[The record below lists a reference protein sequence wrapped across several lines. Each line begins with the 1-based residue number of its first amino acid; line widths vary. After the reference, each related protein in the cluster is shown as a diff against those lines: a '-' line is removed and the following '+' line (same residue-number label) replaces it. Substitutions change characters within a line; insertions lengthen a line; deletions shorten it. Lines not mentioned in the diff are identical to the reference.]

1 MEAVAPAHA
10 KLLQRLRVMLSE
22 GIESSFPEQAKEIKA
37 LSEPFEFC
45 VLKVGSEDLMD
56 HLFGQLP
63 EDWVQVQPQGQY
75 LKVTVRVRCISTVS
89 AAASLRTP
97 LPPSS

>member
-56 HLFGQLP
+56 HFFGNCQRI
-63 EDWVQVQPQGQY
+63 GSRFNR
-75 LKVTVRVRCISTVS
+75 K
-89 AAASLRTP
+89 ASI
-97 LPPSS
+97 